1 MRLRRSIGPPANYL
15 HHHLATKTFREIQC
29 RLAVKAGRAG
39 SFDLKVRARVNKD
52 SHYVDVAADD
62 RKHQSRQSILRGV
75 VQLSAAIDQQ
85 ADHCGMPISSRV
97 HDCRLI
103 MLIARVDIRAA
114 GDQPVDRREVLRAD
128 RVSPILRQG
137 VDASRSNRADNSRTS
152 VTSDC

>member
-1 MRLRRSIGPPANYL
+1 MGLRRSIGPPANYL
-15 HHHLATKTFREIQC
+15 YHHLATKTFREVQC

-39 SFDLKVRARVNKD
+39 SFDLEVRARVNKD

-62 RKHQSRQSILRGV
+62 GKHQSRQSILRGV

-97 HDCRLI
+97 HDRRLI
-103 MLIARVDIRAA
+103 MLIARVDIRA
-114 GDQPVDRREVLRAD
+114 GSDQPVDRLEVLRGD

-137 VDASRSNRADNSRTS
+137 LDASRSKRAHNSRTS